1 MSSIQLQQSTECSLL
16 GRSNGY
22 AVVRLL
28 VRSCGVSSLRQ
39 NVSLFPAVLV
49 KLFSAPIPKLISTC
63 RQAQQPQCLMNVPY
77 AWETAL
83 PIWWRRRWW
92 QRRRGGQELRTVRR
106 WQTMDTCRRT
116 TASLLR
122 CWSGNC
128 KHKGACCLPFSFLFF
143 FSISSLLFSPSV
155 CLFRAVDM
163 SASAI
168 ACHMGSYTHANA
180 NLIIDKHCWCP
191 PTNSHNKCRCNWKWS
206 NFWV

>member
-77 AWETAL
+77 VCMRNCLADMMTTAMMA
-83 PIWWRRRWW
+83 
-92 QRRRGGQELRTVRR
+92 TK
-106 WQTMDTCRRT
+106 TRRT
-116 TASLLR
+116 GTAHCAAMTDDGHLSPDYRFTSSMLIRQLQTQR
-122 CWSGNC
+122 HWLSS
-128 KHKGACCLPFSFLFF
+128 FFSSFLFF
-143 FSISSLLFSPSV
+143 HLFAVFTV
-155 CLFRAVDM
+155 CLSVPRRGHVRQCDCLSYGLIHTCKCKPDNRQTLLV
-163 SASAI
+163 SA
-168 ACHMGSYTHANA
+168 Y
-180 NLIIDKHCWCP
+180 K
-191 PTNSHNKCRCNWKWS
+191 
-206 NFWV
+206 